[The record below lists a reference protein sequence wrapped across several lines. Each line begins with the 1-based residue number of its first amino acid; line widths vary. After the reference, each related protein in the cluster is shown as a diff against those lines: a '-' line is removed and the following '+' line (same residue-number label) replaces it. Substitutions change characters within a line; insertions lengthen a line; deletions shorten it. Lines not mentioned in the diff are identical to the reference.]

1 MKHGGEYARRLK
13 QLHNRLLRQHGKPEV
28 PEPLDPLDQLLV
40 GILAGCTSL
49 ARAMATRQRLRNA
62 VVDLNELRVT
72 PVIEL
77 EELIADGVP
86 LAASKARDIIAALN
100 EIRRR
105 EDRLD
110 LGFLAQ
116 RGRREARD
124 YLESI
129 SGVSRAAA
137 ACTLLFALNG
147 HAIPVDELTLHVLR
161 KDELVDPVSDIAEV
175 QGFLERHV
183 AASDAAVFAL
193 LLNRYVCARGAR
205 LDLQE
210 VLRAAQPAPA
220 TPPSPPPAE
229 PSPATAPAGR
239 PSARKPA
246 AKATTTPPG
255 PNAAKSPPDH
265 PQPKARPAAQA
276 PADQQP
282 KAGPAGQNPAAQPP
296 KAALRRK
303 K

>member
-13 QLHNRLLRQHGKPEV
+13 QLHHRLLRQHGKPEV

-40 GILAGCTSL
+40 GILAGCTSM
-49 ARAMATRQRLRNA
+49 ARALATRQRLRNA

-72 PVIEL
+72 PATEL
-77 EELIADGVP
+77 EEMIGDGVP

-137 ACTLLFALNG
+137 ACTLLFALGG
-147 HAIPVDELTLHVLR
+147 HAIPVDELTLYVLR
-161 KDELVDPVSDIAEV
+161 KEELVDPVSDPAEV

-183 AASDAAVFAL
+183 AASDAAIFTL
-193 LLNRYVCARGAR
+193 LLNRHVCARGAR

-210 VLRAAQPAPA
+210 VLRAVRAAPETPPAPPA
-220 TPPSPPPAE
+220 AEAAPPAA
-229 PSPATAPAGR
+229 SGGR
-239 PSARKPA
+239 QPARKPA
-246 AKATTTPPG
+246 AKAPATPPG
-255 PNAAKSPPDH
+255 PVAARTPPAP
-265 PQPKARPAAQA
+265 PQPQARSAEQTPGA
-276 PADQQP
+276 PP
-282 KAGPAGQNPAAQPP
+282 PRNPA
-296 KAALRRK
+296 RRK

>member
-49 ARAMATRQRLRNA
+49 ARAMATRQRLRHA

-72 PVIEL
+72 PVTEL

-137 ACTLLFALNG
+137 ACTMLFAFGG

-161 KDELVDPVSDIAEV
+161 KDELVDPVSDMAEV

-183 AASDAAVFAL
+183 AASDAAIFTL
-193 LLNRYVCARGAR
+193 LLNRHVCARGAR

-210 VLRAAQPAPA
+210 VLRSARPAPQ
-220 TPPSPPPAE
+220 TPPASPPAE
-229 PSPATAPAGR
+229 PPAPAAPAGR
-239 PSARKPA
+239 QPARKPA
-246 AKATTTPPG
+246 AKAPVTQPGTVAPRTPPA
-255 PNAAKSPPDH
+255 N
-265 PQPKARPAAQA
+265 PQPKARPAAQT
-276 PADQQP
+276 
-282 KAGPAGQNPAAQPP
+282 PAAQPP
-296 KAALRRK
+296 KDALRRK